1 MHLRKKRFFKIIKLF
16 LLSFLFL
23 FLLLHN
29 NIIFA
34 DNPSNNPERDNSE
47 EPQTVKPNAGST
59 GQDIDTTKK
68 TKRRDD
74 GTIESISEFDQ
85 TTGKEIKKT
94 IFQSDGQTID
104 SIIKIEYDQVTNQ
117 KVKETHYQDNGEKN
131 NYINEF
137 DQETSELVKTIH
149 FNIKEVKK
157 TVETSKPEGNEGIS
171 NPTVTEKTS
180 NPTAPN
186 AGTNTTHPATA
197 GTNTTPPAALSQ
209 KLQTKQLGALD
220 ARTEDKVKDAVLT
233 KNPDLKAADRDKLTV
248 QFVGVRNRAT
258 QAKIT
263 HSELTGTIKVTF
275 SVKKA
280 LNTFTKLTTKKI
292 TVTQADVTNPTQDTL
307 NKFLKQAGSLTVNND
322 VTITFNDVDNKK
334 TATITAAP
342 NSTKAQGSVVFTNVK
357 VAQPTAPVVDAN
369 ATTAPTAT
377 TDNRQPNAD
386 TNATQ
391 QSNGDTNASR
401 QLNAGKTSPAD
412 NKLAD
417 EKPADDETPA
427 DNKVDS
433 KPSEEAAAQ
442 KVTDETVKKP
452 TDEAGTKKVADE
464 TVKKPADDEKP
475 TDEAGAQKAK
485 EAEAQTAKPV
495 VTAPEAEAQKAKELE
510 AQKTKEAKTQKIEGN
525 TETQKTEGNTETK
538 NPAVTEETSKPE
550 ENKGNTETKTT
561 EGTPETKNP
570 AVTEETSKPEENKG
584 NTETKTTDE
593 TVKVADEAETKKP
606 KDDEKLADSQDK
618 VETDSK
624 AEVKESD
631 KKQEEKSSLAGLWW
645 TLGIVLTF
653 LSLGS
658 GYYCFQKVKK

>member
-1 MHLRKKRFFKIIKLF
+1 M
-16 LLSFLFL
+16 S
-23 FLLLHN
+23 
-29 NIIFA
+29 
-34 DNPSNNPERDNSE
+34 
-47 EPQTVKPNAGST
+47 
-59 GQDIDTTKK
+59 KK
-68 TKRRDD
+68 TKQR
-74 GTIESISEFDQ
+74 
-85 TTGKEIKKT
+85 
-94 IFQSDGQTID
+94 
-104 SIIKIEYDQVTNQ
+104 
-117 KVKETHYQDNGEKN
+117 
-131 NYINEF
+131 
-137 DQETSELVKTIH
+137 
-149 FNIKEVKK
+149 
-157 TVETSKPEGNEGIS
+157 
-171 NPTVTEKTS
+171 
-180 NPTAPN
+180 
-186 AGTNTTHPATA
+186 TNTTHPATA

-258 QAKIT
+258 KAKIT

-307 NKFLKQAGSLTVNND
+307 NKFLKKAGSLTVNND

-391 QSNGDTNASR
+391 QSNGDTNASG
-401 QLNAGKTSPAD
+401 QLNAGKTSQAD
-412 NKLAD
+412 NKLA
-417 EKPADDETPA
+417 DETPA

-485 EAEAQTAKPV
+485 ESEAQTAKPV

-510 AQKTKEAKTQKIEGN
+510 AQKTKEAETQKIEGN
-525 TETQKTEGNTETK
+525 TETQKTEGNT
-538 NPAVTEETSKPE
+538 
-550 ENKGNTETKTT
+550 
-561 EGTPETKNP
+561 ETKNP